1 MLDPTDLKAGD
12 GVLVVD
18 VQNDFCPGGAL
29 PVPDGDAVVPLLDTW
44 MAAAVERG
52 RPVYVSR
59 DWHPRMHPSFEEQGG
74 PWPPHC
80 VQDTAGAA
88 FHPDLDIPADA
99 RIVTKGVRF
108 DEDQYSAFDR
118 TGLAEQLAR
127 DGVGR
132 LLVGGLALDVCVHA
146 SVMGAREAGVDVV
159 VIEAATRA
167 IDDDRAREALAEMVA
182 AGAVVES
189 TS

>member
-1 MLDPTDLKAGD
+1 MPDATDLRAGD

-29 PVPDGDAVVPLLDTW
+29 PVPDGDAVVPLLNAW
-44 MAAAVERG
+44 MAAAAEHE

-59 DWHPRMHPSFEEQGG
+59 DWHPGTHPSFEAQGG

-80 VQDTAGAA
+80 LQDTAGAA
-88 FHPDLDIPADA
+88 FHPDLAVPTGA

-118 TGLAEQLAR
+118 TGLAAQLAR

-132 LLVGGLALDVCVHA
+132 LFVGGLALDVCVHA
-146 SVMGAREAGVDVV
+146 SVMGAREAGIEVV
-159 VIEAATRA
+159 VIEDATRA
-167 IDDDRAREALAEMVA
+167 IDDDRAREAREEMA
-182 AGAVVES
+182 GAGAVIARAG
-189 TS
+189 